1 MGYQED
7 GSAAVGASEGRRA
20 VTDVQS
26 GVTAKRI
33 HADAYGAL
41 IEALTTIYWNKVP
54 FEQDLRRRLREHPE
68 LLARLDFTLTKR
80 ETSAQLVEMLVAEE
94 QRYCELAIE
103 MMTDISRIDTF
114 PNLAKQVDAED
125 LLPQAREAV
134 AHLAKWVG
142 RHAEIAEE
150 REKFSAELA
159 AHRDQV
165 AKTRGFA
172 EVRDELRQD
181 FLRLTTMADRQRA
194 GIEFEGFLHR
204 LFTLFDLEPTLAYNL
219 SGEQIDG
226 SIYHDTNHY
235 IVEAKWLAGTVEAKH
250 LRDFDGKVRFKG
262 KNALGLFVSVNGFS
276 EGGKDLFRQST
287 SFITMDG
294 GDLFSVLEGRIR
306 LDELIARKLEH
317 ANRTGDCYFPA
328 TQMHL

>member
-1 MGYQED
+1 M
-7 GSAAVGASEGRRA
+7 
-20 VTDVQS
+20 TDVQS
-26 GVTAKRI
+26 GLTGKKI
-33 HADAYGAL
+33 HPDAYGAL
-41 IEALTTIYWNKVP
+41 VEALTTINWNRNAYQ
-54 FEQDLRRRLREHPE
+54 QDIRRRLRDHPE
-68 LLARLDFTLTKR
+68 LFARLDFSNGVTKR
-80 ETSAQLVEMLVAEE
+80 ETSNQLVSLLMAEE
-94 QRYCELAIE
+94 KRYRELTVE
-103 MMTDISRIDTF
+103 MMTDISKLDTF
-114 PNLAKQVDAED
+114 PNLTKQVDAED
-125 LLPQAREAV
+125 LLTQARDAV
-134 AHLAKWVG
+134 ANLQKWAG

-165 AKTRGFA
+165 AKTRGFS
-172 EVRDELRQD
+172 EVLDELRQE
-181 FLRLTTMADRQRA
+181 FLSLHGMTDRQRA

-204 LFTLFDLEPTLAYNL
+204 LFTLFDLQPTLAYSL

-276 EGGKDLFRQST
+276 EGGKDLFRQAT
-287 SFITMDG
+287 SFVTMDG
-294 GDLFSVLEGRIR
+294 GDLFCVLDGRIR
-306 LDELIARKLEH
+306 MDELLARKSEH